1 MRDEY
6 PWASD
11 VPRVAREQE
20 HDRRATEDEGAV
32 VEDEPRPGSIDFD
45 RVVVQIVRDPHEDL
59 TGEEPSAQRAARWE
73 VTPIPLRPCHVEADR
88 ERTNTRHTRSRAYSR
103 GQPDRRRGEPKDKA
117 EKNRSSLHNTLPSQV
132 APRHSDSLPG
142 FHGLQG

>member
-1 MRDEY
+1 MNI

-45 RVVVQIVRDPHEDL
+45 EWWFRSFVIL
-59 TGEEPSAQRAARWE
+59 TK
-73 VTPIPLRPCHVEADR
+73 T
-88 ERTNTRHTRSRAYSR
+88 
-103 GQPDRRRGEPKDKA
+103 
-117 EKNRSSLHNTLPSQV
+117 
-132 APRHSDSLPG
+132 
-142 FHGLQG
+142 

>member
-45 RVVVQIVRDPHEDL
+45 EWWFRSFVIL
-59 TGEEPSAQRAARWE
+59 TK
-73 VTPIPLRPCHVEADR
+73 T
-88 ERTNTRHTRSRAYSR
+88 
-103 GQPDRRRGEPKDKA
+103 
-117 EKNRSSLHNTLPSQV
+117 
-132 APRHSDSLPG
+132 
-142 FHGLQG
+142 